1 MKVYVQRI
9 GPDAAETL
17 LQYNTRNRKLR
28 DAHATKLAV
37 DMSAGQWR
45 DGSTLLFA
53 GTGDGRV
60 LLDGQHRLQAV
71 VEAKAEIDFIV
82 VEGLSPDD
90 QQAVDT
96 GLRRS
101 LADVLHW
108 QGETCCH
115 ELGGAIAWQW
125 RYQHAGMRSK
135 YVPTVAQALAVLE
148 QHPGLRDS
156 LAPTR
161 PAARTLR
168 IPRGCA
174 AWLFYTQRAID
185 QEDAEVFWDLLA
197 TGLIP
202 GANEHHPVH
211 VLRRQL
217 EANSRAVARKLDS
230 AAITA
235 LIVKGWNAYRE
246 GRDVSLLV
254 WRRGG
259 ARPEPFPEVR

>member
-1 MKVYVQRI
+1 MKATIQRI
-9 GPDAAETL
+9 GPETAESL
-17 LQYNTRNRKLR
+17 LQYNTRNRTLR
-28 DAHATKLAV
+28 DAHAAKLAA
-37 DMSAGQWR
+37 DMAAGQWR

-53 GTGDGRV
+53 GTGEDRI

-71 VEAKAEIDFIV
+71 VDSKTDIDFIV

-108 QGETCCH
+108 KGETCCGD
-115 ELGGAIAWQW
+115 LGGAIAWQW
-125 RYQHAGMRSK
+125 RYERGMMRSK
-135 YVPTVAQALAVLE
+135 YTPTVAQALAVLDE
-148 QHPGLRDS
+148 HPGLRDS

-161 PAARTLR
+161 QAARTLR

-174 AWLFYTQRAID
+174 AWLFYAQRGFD

-197 TGLIP
+197 TGLVP
-202 GANEHHPVH
+202 EANEHHPVH

-217 EANSRAVARKLDS
+217 EANSRAVARKLDT

-235 LIVKGWNAYRE
+235 LIVKGWNAYRD
-246 GRDVSLLV
+246 GRDVSMLV

-259 ARPEPFPEVR
+259 AHPEPFPEMR